1 MDNGLNLTAAIS
13 AAMALGLF
21 VTIRRDWIPRGMF
34 RALADIAILIAIL
47 IVMGVFINSFRG

>member
-13 AAMALGLF
+13 AATALGLL
-21 VTIRRDWIPRGMF
+21 VAIRQGWIPRGMF

-47 IVMGVFINSFRG
+47 IVMSVLISSFRG